1 MGECFPIVPVQMGV
15 AFPSLSLS
23 VALSLKPTHI
33 ELKYFRDAVQSIE
46 SPHRDKRGASKVANE
61 VLKKGGEVASDV
73 SGEMRGFDFEGMRFG
88 VKAWRASASDAREH
102 GSPAV
107 PIVLVHGFAQQASTW
122 DDTARL
128 LANAG
133 AECFGFE
140 LAGHG
145 AGACSAGGDP
155 AERPDFFDLCFQ
167 ARALLAFCRVV
178 ARDAGVAPVLV
189 GYSMGGRVALQA
201 ACLAADDL
209 RDGGELNRI
218 SLRSSAAFASRNR
231 ACHLDAAAGDLRD
244 GDQFDRISLRSFAAF
259 APCGRTGRLD
269 MAESGQWDT
278 AATPVGDA
286 ARISVAAP
294 FSALV
299 LESAGTGPA
308 DDAAREALR
317 ERNFAWAARVR
328 DEGVSAFMDWW
339 AGLPLF
345 ESQRNLANDQQERLR
360 AGRLAN
366 DAESLALSFER
377 AGAHVMPSKQETVR
391 ALCELSRRGIPV
403 SYLAGELDAKYCK
416 VLADL
421 QAESQ
426 GAVSCRVVPAA
437 GHSIH
442 LEQSEAFNAILEE
455 VVESCTPKP
464 AAP

>member
-1 MGECFPIVPVQMGV
+1 M
-15 AFPSLSLS
+15 
-23 VALSLKPTHI
+23 
-33 ELKYFRDAVQSIE
+33 RSIE
-46 SPHRDKRGASKVANE
+46 WPHRGKRGTAKAASE
-61 VLKKGGEVASDV
+61 VLKKGGEVTSEV
-73 SGEMRGFDFEGMRFG
+73 WGETRGFDFEGMRFG
-88 VKAWRASASDAREH
+88 VKAWRASASDARE
-102 GSPAV
+102 GDALSA

-122 DDTARL
+122 DDAARL
-128 LANAG
+128 LAGAD

-145 AGACSAGGDP
+145 AGARSAGGDP

-178 ARDAGVAPVLV
+178 ARDADVAPVLV
-189 GYSMGGRVALQA
+189 GYSMGGRVALQT

-218 SLRSSAAFASRNR
+218 SLRSSV
-231 ACHLDAAAGDLRD
+231 
-244 GDQFDRISLRSFAAF
+244 AF
-259 APCGRTGRLD
+259 APCDRARRLD
-269 MAESGQWDT
+269 VAGACQRDVT
-278 AATPVGDA
+278 ANA
-286 ARISVAAP
+286 ARMSVAVP

-299 LESAGTGPA
+299 LESAGLGPV

-328 DEGVSAFMDWW
+328 GEGVSAFMDWW

-345 ESQRNLANDQQERLR
+345 ESQQYLSADQRERLR
-360 AGRLAN
+360 TGRLAN

-403 SYLAGELDAKYCK
+403 SYLAGEFDAKYCK
-416 VLADL
+416 VASTL
-421 QAESQ
+421 QVESR
-426 GAVSCRVVPAA
+426 GAISCRVVPAA
-437 GHSIH
+437 GHNIH
-442 LEQSEAFNAILEE
+442 LEQPEAFGAILEE
-455 VVESCTPKP
+455 VVESCTPEP

>member
-1 MGECFPIVPVQMGV
+1 M
-15 AFPSLSLS
+15 
-23 VALSLKPTHI
+23 
-33 ELKYFRDAVQSIE
+33 QSIE
-46 SPHRDKRGASKVANE
+46 SSHRDERGTAKVANE
-61 VLKKGGEVASDV
+61 ALKKGGEVASEV
-73 SGEMRGFDFEGMRFG
+73 SGETRGFDFEGMRFG
-88 VKAWRASASDAREH
+88 VKAWRASASDARE
-102 GSPAV
+102 GDVSAV
-107 PIVLVHGFAQQASTW
+107 PIVLAHGFAQQASTW
-122 DDTARL
+122 DDAVRL
-128 LANAG
+128 LAGAG

-155 AERPDFFDLCFQ
+155 AERSDFFDLRFQ
-167 ARALLAFCRVV
+167 ARALLAFCRIV

-209 RDGGELNRI
+209 RDGGDLDRTALRSSAAFAPRGRDRRLDAVAGDLWDGDQFGRI
-218 SLRSSAAFASRNR
+218 SLRSSAAFAP
-231 ACHLDAAAGDLRD
+231 C
-244 GDQFDRISLRSFAAF
+244 DR
-259 APCGRTGRLD
+259 TDRLD
-269 MAESGQWDT
+269 VTGVGQRDT
-278 AATPVGDA
+278 AATSAGDA
-286 ARISVAAP
+286 VRMPAAVP

-299 LESAGTGPA
+299 LESAGLGPA

-345 ESQRNLANDQQERLR
+345 ESQRNLDDDQRERLR

-377 AGAHVMPSKQETVR
+377 AGAHAMPLQGESIR
-391 ALCELSRRGIPV
+391 ALCELAAKGIPV

-416 VLADL
+416 VASTL
-421 QAESQ
+421 QAEYR
-426 GAVSCRVVPAA
+426 GAVSCRIVPAA
-437 GHSIH
+437 GHNIH
-442 LEQSEAFNAILEE
+442 LEQSEAFNAILGE
-455 VVESCTPKP
+455 VVESCTPEP

>member
-1 MGECFPIVPVQMGV
+1 MRGQ
-15 AFPSLSLS
+15 A
-23 VALSLKPTHI
+23 ATKPTHI
-33 ELKYFRDAVQSIE
+33 AIKYFQG
-46 SPHRDKRGASKVANE
+46 RGAIDRIAASRQG
-61 VLKKGGEVASDV
+61 KGGELTSEVLREAHGEV
-73 SGEMRGFDFEGMRFG
+73 TSGILGEARNSDFEGMRFG
-88 VKAWRASASDAREH
+88 VKAWRASASGVREG

-107 PIVLVHGFAQQASTW
+107 PIVFVHGFAQQASTW
-122 DDTARL
+122 DDTAHL
-128 LANAG
+128 LADAG

-155 AERPDFFDLCFQ
+155 AKRSDFFDLYFQ

-209 RDGGELNRI
+209 RDGELGRAA
-218 SLRSSAAFASRNR
+218 LGSSAAFA
-231 ACHLDAAAGDLRD
+231 
-244 GDQFDRISLRSFAAF
+244 
-259 APCGRTGRLD
+259 PCDRTGRLD
-269 MAESGQWDT
+269 VAGVGQRD
-278 AATPVGDA
+278 AATTSAGDA
-286 ARISVAAP
+286 VRMSAAVP

-299 LESAGTGPA
+299 LESAGLGPV

-345 ESQRNLANDQQERLR
+345 ESQRNLTNDQRERLR
-360 AGRLAN
+360 AGRLAS
-366 DAESLALSFER
+366 DTESLALSFER
-377 AGAHVMPSKQETVR
+377 AGAHAMPSQGESIR
-391 ALCELSRRGIPV
+391 ALCELAAKGIPV

-416 VLADL
+416 VASTL
-421 QAESQ
+421 QSESQ
-426 GAVSCRVVPAA
+426 GAVSCCVVPAA

-442 LEQSEAFNAILEE
+442 LERPEAFGAILEE

>member
-1 MGECFPIVPVQMGV
+1 M
-15 AFPSLSLS
+15 AFRSLSLS
-23 VALSLKPTHI
+23 VALLLKPEHI

-46 SPHRDKRGASKVANE
+46 SPHRDKKGTAKVASE
-61 VLKKGGEVASDV
+61 VLKKGGEVMSEV
-73 SGEMRGFDFEGMRFG
+73 LGETRGFDFEGMRFG
-88 VKAWRASASDAREH
+88 VKAWRASASDARE
-102 GSPAV
+102 GGTLSA

-122 DDTARL
+122 DDAVRL
-128 LANAG
+128 LAGAD
-133 AECFGFE
+133 AECFGFK

-145 AGACSAGGDP
+145 AGARSAGGDP

-218 SLRSSAAFASRNR
+218 SLRSSAAFAPCDR
-231 ACHLDAAAGDLRD
+231 AR
-244 GDQFDRISLRSFAAF
+244 
-259 APCGRTGRLD
+259 RLD
-269 MAESGQWDT
+269 VAGACQRDVT
-278 AATPVGDA
+278 ANA
-286 ARISVAAP
+286 ARMSAAVP

-299 LESAGTGPA
+299 LESAGLGPV

-328 DEGVSAFMDWW
+328 GEGVPAFMDWW

-345 ESQRNLANDQQERLR
+345 ESQQYLSADQRERLR

-366 DAESLALSFER
+366 DTESLALSFER
-377 AGAHVMPSKQETVR
+377 AGAHAMPSQGESIR
-391 ALCELSRRGIPV
+391 ALCELSRCGIPV
-403 SYLAGELDAKYCK
+403 SYLTGELDAKYCK

-421 QAESQ
+421 RADSHD
-426 GAVSCRVVPAA
+426 AVSCRAVPRA
-437 GHSIH
+437 GHNIH
-442 LEQSEAFNAILEE
+442 LEQPEAFGAILEE
-455 VVESCTPKP
+455 VVESCTPEP

>member
-1 MGECFPIVPVQMGV
+1 M
-15 AFPSLSLS
+15 
-23 VALSLKPTHI
+23 
-33 ELKYFRDAVQSIE
+33 
-46 SPHRDKRGASKVANE
+46 ANE
-61 VLKKGGEVASDV
+61 VLKKGGEVASEV
-73 SGEMRGFDFEGMRFG
+73 SGETRGFDFEGMRFG
-88 VKAWRASASDAREH
+88 VKAWRASASDARE
-102 GSPAV
+102 GDSPAV

-122 DDTARL
+122 DDTAHL
-128 LANAG
+128 LADAG

-189 GYSMGGRVALQA
+189 GYSMGGRVALQV
-201 ACLAADDL
+201 ACLVADDL
-209 RDGGELNRI
+209 RGGGELDRTA
-218 SLRSSAAFASRNR
+218 LRSS
-231 ACHLDAAAGDLRD
+231 
-244 GDQFDRISLRSFAAF
+244 AAF

-269 MAESGQWDT
+269 MAESGQRDT

-286 ARISVAAP
+286 ARMSAAAP

-299 LESAGTGPA
+299 LESAGTGPVE
-308 DDAAREALR
+308 DATREALR
-317 ERNFAWAARVR
+317 ERNFAWATRVR

-345 ESQRNLANDQQERLR
+345 ESQQHLPADQQKRLR
-360 AGRLAN
+360 VGRLAN
-366 DAESLALSFER
+366 DAELLALSFER
-377 AGAHVMPSKQETVR
+377 AGAHAMPSQGESIR

-416 VLADL
+416 VASTL

-426 GAVSCRVVPAA
+426 GAISCRIVPAA
-437 GHSIH
+437 GHNIH
-442 LEQSEAFNAILEE
+442 LEQPRAFGAILEE

>member
-1 MGECFPIVPVQMGV
+1 MGV

-33 ELKYFRDAVQSIE
+33 ELKYSRDAAQSTE
-46 SPHRDKRGASKVANE
+46 SPHWGKKRTAKVASE
-61 VLKKGGEVASDV
+61 VLKKGGEVASEV
-73 SGEMRGFDFEGMRFG
+73 PGETSGFDFEGMRFG
-88 VKAWRASASDAREH
+88 VKAWRASASDAREG
-102 GSPAV
+102 GSPTA
-107 PIVLVHGFAQQASTW
+107 PIVFVHGFAQQASTW
-122 DDTARL
+122 DDVAQL
-128 LANAG
+128 LADAG
-133 AECFGFE
+133 ARCFGFE

-145 AGACSAGGDP
+145 VGACSAGDGP
-155 AERPDFFDLCFQ
+155 AERSRFFGLRFQ
-167 ARALLAFCRVV
+167 ARALLAFCGTVV
-178 ARDAGVAPVLV
+178 RDAGVAPVLV

-201 ACLAADDL
+201 ACLVAGDL
-209 RDGGELNRI
+209 RDGEFGRAALG
-218 SLRSSAAFASRNR
+218 SSAAIASRNR

-244 GDQFDRISLRSFAAF
+244 GDQLDRISLRSSAAF
-259 APCGRTGRLD
+259 APCGRTGCLD
-269 MAESGQWDT
+269 VAESGQRDT

-286 ARISVAAP
+286 ARMSAAAP
-294 FSALV
+294 LSALV

-328 DEGVSAFMDWW
+328 GEGVSAFMDWW

-345 ESQRNLANDQQERLR
+345 ESQCNLNDDQRERLR

-366 DAESLALSFER
+366 DKESLAISFER
-377 AGAHVMPSKQETVR
+377 AGAHAMPSQGESIR
-391 ALCELSRRGIPV
+391 ALCELAAKGIPV

-416 VLADL
+416 VASTL

-426 GAVSCRVVPAA
+426 GAISCRIVPAA
-437 GHSIH
+437 GHNIH
-442 LEQSEAFNAILEE
+442 LEQPEAFGAILKE

>member
-1 MGECFPIVPVQMGV
+1 M
-15 AFPSLSLS
+15 
-23 VALSLKPTHI
+23 
-33 ELKYFRDAVQSIE
+33 
-46 SPHRDKRGASKVANE
+46 ANE
-61 VLKKGGEVASDV
+61 VLKKGSEVASEV
-73 SGEMRGFDFEGMRFG
+73 SGETRGFDFEGMRFG
-88 VKAWRASASDAREH
+88 VKAWRASAPDARE
-102 GSPAV
+102 GGALSA

-122 DDTARL
+122 DDAVRL
-128 LANAG
+128 LAGAG
-133 AECFGFE
+133 AECLGFE

-178 ARDAGVAPVLV
+178 ARDAGAAPVLV

-218 SLRSSAAFASRNR
+218 SLRSSAAFAPR
-231 ACHLDAAAGDLRD
+231 
-244 GDQFDRISLRSFAAF
+244 
-259 APCGRTGRLD
+259 GRTDRLD
-269 MAESGQWDT
+269 VTGVGQRDT
-278 AATPVGDA
+278 AATSAGDA
-286 ARISVAAP
+286 VRMPAAVP

-299 LESAGTGPA
+299 LESAGLGPV

-328 DEGVSAFMDWW
+328 GEGVSAFMDWW

-345 ESQRNLANDQQERLR
+345 ESQRNLDDDQRERLR

-377 AGAHVMPSKQETVR
+377 AGAHAMPSQGESIR
-391 ALCELSRRGIPV
+391 ALCELAAKGIPV

-416 VLADL
+416 VASTL

-437 GHSIH
+437 GHNIH
-442 LEQSEAFNAILEE
+442 LEQSEAFNAILGEG
-455 VVESCTPKP
+455 
-464 AAP
+464 

>member
-1 MGECFPIVPVQMGV
+1 M
-15 AFPSLSLS
+15 
-23 VALSLKPTHI
+23 
-33 ELKYFRDAVQSIE
+33 
-46 SPHRDKRGASKVANE
+46 ASE
-61 VLKKGGEVASDV
+61 VLKKGGEVTSEV
-73 SGEMRGFDFEGMRFG
+73 WGETRGFDFEGMRFG
-88 VKAWRASASDAREH
+88 MKAWRASASDAGE
-102 GSPAV
+102 GDALSV

-122 DDTARL
+122 NDAVRL
-128 LANAG
+128 LAGAG

-209 RDGGELNRI
+209 RDGGDLDRTA
-218 SLRSSAAFASRNR
+218 LRSSAAFAP
-231 ACHLDAAAGDLRD
+231 C
-244 GDQFDRISLRSFAAF
+244 DR
-259 APCGRTGRLD
+259 TDRLD
-269 MAESGQWDT
+269 VTGVGQRDT
-278 AATPVGDA
+278 AATSAGDA
-286 ARISVAAP
+286 VRMPAAVP

-299 LESAGTGPA
+299 LESAGLGPA

-345 ESQRNLANDQQERLR
+345 ESQRNLPVDQRERLQ
-360 AGRLAN
+360 AGRFDN
-366 DAESLALSFER
+366 DAESLALSFEQ
-377 AGAHVMPSKQETVR
+377 AGAHQMPLRCESIR
-391 ALCELSRRGIPV
+391 ALCELSRRGVPV
-403 SYLAGELDAKYCK
+403 SYLAGRLDAKYCK
-416 VLADL
+416 VLVGLRAD
-421 QAESQ
+421 SHD
-426 GAVSCRVVPAA
+426 AVSCRAVPCA
-437 GHSIH
+437 GHNIH
-442 LEQSEAFNAILEE
+442 LEQPEVFASILEE

>member
-1 MGECFPIVPVQMGV
+1 M
-15 AFPSLSLS
+15 
-23 VALSLKPTHI
+23 
-33 ELKYFRDAVQSIE
+33 
-46 SPHRDKRGASKVANE
+46 ANE
-61 VLKKGGEVASDV
+61 VLKKGGEVASEV
-73 SGEMRGFDFEGMRFG
+73 SGETSGFDFEGMRFG
-88 VKAWRASASDAREH
+88 VKAWRAPASGAREG
-102 GSPAV
+102 GSLAV

-122 DDTARL
+122 DDTAWL
-128 LANAG
+128 LADAG
-133 AECFGFE
+133 ARCFGFE

-155 AERPDFFDLCFQ
+155 AERSGFFDLRFQ
-167 ARALLAFCRVV
+167 ARALLAFCGAV

-201 ACLAADDL
+201 ACLVAGDL
-209 RDGGELNRI
+209 RGGGKFDRTA
-218 SLRSSAAFASRNR
+218 LRSSAAFASRNR

-244 GDQFDRISLRSFAAF
+244 GDQLNRTALRSSAAF
-259 APCGRTGRLD
+259 APCDRTGRLD
-269 MAESGQWDT
+269 VAGADLRDT
-278 AATPVGDA
+278 ATTLAGDA
-286 ARISVAAP
+286 ARMPAAAS

-328 DEGVSAFMDWW
+328 DEGVSTFMDWW

-345 ESQRNLANDQQERLR
+345 ESQRILPDEQRERLR

-377 AGAHVMPSKQETVR
+377 AGAHVMPSRQESVR

-421 QAESQ
+421 RAESQ
-426 GAVSCRVVPAA
+426 GAISCRVVPAA
-437 GHSIH
+437 GHNIH
-442 LEQSEAFNAILEE
+442 LEQPEAFGAILEE

-464 AAP
+464 AAR

>member
-1 MGECFPIVPVQMGV
+1 M
-15 AFPSLSLS
+15 
-23 VALSLKPTHI
+23 
-33 ELKYFRDAVQSIE
+33 QSIE
-46 SPHRDKRGASKVANE
+46 SSHRDERGASKVSNE
-61 VLKKGGEVASDV
+61 VLKKGGEVASEV
-73 SGEMRGFDFEGMRFG
+73 SGDTRSFDFEGMRFG
-88 VKAWRASASDAREH
+88 VKAWRASASDAREG
-102 GSPAV
+102 GSPTV

-122 DDTARL
+122 DDVARL
-128 LANAG
+128 LADAG
-133 AECFGFE
+133 ARCFGFE

-155 AERPDFFDLCFQ
+155 TERSDFFDLCFQ
-167 ARALLAFCRVV
+167 ARALLAFCGVV
-178 ARDAGVAPVLV
+178 SRDAGVAPVLV
-189 GYSMGGRVALQA
+189 GYSMGGRVALRA

-209 RDGGELNRI
+209 QDGDLRDGDQLDRI
-218 SLRSSAAFASRNR
+218 SLRSSAV
-231 ACHLDAAAGDLRD
+231 
-244 GDQFDRISLRSFAAF
+244 F
-259 APCGRTGRLD
+259 APCDRTGCLD
-269 MAESGQWDT
+269 VAGSGQRDT

-286 ARISVAAP
+286 ARMSAAAP

-328 DEGVSAFMDWW
+328 GEGVSAFMDWW

-345 ESQRNLANDQQERLR
+345 ESQRNLANDQRERLR

-366 DAESLALSFER
+366 DTESLALSFER

>member
-1 MGECFPIVPVQMGV
+1 M
-15 AFPSLSLS
+15 
-23 VALSLKPTHI
+23 
-33 ELKYFRDAVQSIE
+33 
-46 SPHRDKRGASKVANE
+46 ANE
-61 VLKKGGEVASDV
+61 VLKKGGEVGSEV
-73 SGEMRGFDFEGMRFG
+73 SGETRSSDFEGMRFG
-88 VKAWRASASDAREH
+88 VKAWRASASGAREG

-122 DDTARL
+122 DDAARL

-133 AECFGFE
+133 VECFGFE

-145 AGACSAGGDP
+145 ASACSAGGDP

-201 ACLAADDL
+201 ACLAAGDL
-209 RDGGELNRI
+209 WGGDQFGRI
-218 SLRSSAAFASRNR
+218 SLRSSAAFA
-231 ACHLDAAAGDLRD
+231 
-244 GDQFDRISLRSFAAF
+244 
-259 APCGRTGRLD
+259 PCDRTGRLD
-269 MAESGQWDT
+269 VAGACQRDT
-278 AATPVGDA
+278 AANAVRMSA
-286 ARISVAAP
+286 AAP

-299 LESAGTGPA
+299 LESAGLGPV

-345 ESQRNLANDQQERLR
+345 ESQRNLDDDQRERLR

-366 DAESLALSFER
+366 DTESLALSFER
-377 AGAHVMPSKQETVR
+377 AGAHAMPSQGESIR
-391 ALCELSRRGIPV
+391 ALCELAAKGIPV

-416 VLADL
+416 VASTL
-421 QAESQ
+421 QSESQ
-426 GAVSCRVVPAA
+426 GAVSCCVVPAA

-442 LEQSEAFNAILEE
+442 LERPEAFGAILEE

>member
-1 MGECFPIVPVQMGV
+1 M
-15 AFPSLSLS
+15 
-23 VALSLKPTHI
+23 
-33 ELKYFRDAVQSIE
+33 
-46 SPHRDKRGASKVANE
+46 ASE
-61 VLKKGGEVASDV
+61 VLKKGGEVTSEV
-73 SGEMRGFDFEGMRFG
+73 WGETRGFDFEGMRFG
-88 VKAWRASASDAREH
+88 VKAWRASAPDARK
-102 GSPAV
+102 GGALSV

-122 DDTARL
+122 DKVALSLSRT
-128 LANAG
+128 G
-133 AECFGFE
+133 VECFAFE

-189 GYSMGGRVALQA
+189 GYSMGGRVALQT

-218 SLRSSAAFASRNR
+218 SLRSSAAFA
-231 ACHLDAAAGDLRD
+231 
-244 GDQFDRISLRSFAAF
+244 
-259 APCGRTGRLD
+259 PCGRSGRLD
-269 MAESGQWDT
+269 VAGGGQRDVT
-278 AATPVGDA
+278 ANA
-286 ARISVAAP
+286 ARMPAAVP

-299 LESAGTGPA
+299 LESAGLGPA

-345 ESQRNLANDQQERLR
+345 ESQRNLDDDQRERLR

-366 DAESLALSFER
+366 DAESLALSFEQ
-377 AGAHVMPSKQETVR
+377 AGAHQMPLRCESIR
-391 ALCELSRRGIPV
+391 ALCELSRRGVPV
-403 SYLAGELDAKYCK
+403 SYLAGRLDAKYCE
-416 VLADL
+416 VLANLRAD
-421 QAESQ
+421 SQ

-437 GHSIH
+437 GHNIH
-442 LEQSEAFNAILEE
+442 LEQSEAFNAILGE
-455 VVESCTPKP
+455 VVESCTPEP